1 MTMAIAG
8 DQMMVFLSKGCQK
21 TSIVIMKGI
30 YHLPTQLCLAVA
42 SGLTHQLTVGL
53 ISLPVSP
60 LVTVSCYPCGSS
72 GGLVQLY
79 LCPIKFFVGRFF
91 YEVLIR
97 LVPVGL
103 IMSSIFLF
111 VVVLIM

>member
-8 DQMMVFLSKGCQK
+8 DQMMVFLSQT

-30 YHLPTQLCLAVA
+30 YHLLTQLCLAVA
-42 SGLTHQLTVGL
+42 SGMTHQLTVGL

-60 LVTVSCYPCGSS
+60 LVTISCYPCGSS

-79 LCPIKFFVGRFF
+79 LCPIKFFVGSFFF
-91 YEVLIR
+91 YEMLIR

-103 IMSSIFLF
+103 IMCSMFL
-111 VVVLIM
+111 LWLC